1 MTFEIVGLDFI
12 SREKHEEDLRGV
24 GSWLDIKKP
33 TMSATDREMKIHSVA
48 RELGIQLSA
57 GKVLSTQE
65 FEKLVTKAGKELGGQ
80 ESGKS
85 TVLVALSRYG
95 MGYATPDGKTYWAAS
110 PKRTT

>member
-1 MTFEIVGLDFI
+1 MPIELMGLD
-12 SREKHEEDLRGV
+12 SALREEREEDLRGV

-80 ESGKS
+80 ESGKT